1 MATPEIDGSR
11 GLPRDIV
18 RLTNELEQV
27 LRDVGKQSIGNG
39 IQPKYAQRYVCI
51 VIQHVNREEEEAEG
65 QK

>member
-27 LRDVGKQSIGNG
+27 LRDVGKQSISNV
-39 IQPKYAQRYVCI
+39 IQAKSAQRYTCV
-51 VIQHVNREEEEAEG
+51 VIQRVSRE
-65 QK
+65 